1 MVSLLNVYKVKEPSY
16 RYVLDVPCPM
26 TNLFGERL
34 KPRQLGAKV
43 DRLIT
48 ESLDIQIDHR
58 HKPTDDSCARCGKS
72 GVALYENAAR
82 AGQMLDFPCLLEANP
97 RQVARYRG
105 WRERE

>member
-1 MVSLLNVYKVKEPSY
+1 VNTG
-16 RYVLDVPCPM
+16 D
-26 TNLFGERL
+26 
-34 KPRQLGAKV
+34 A
-43 DRLIT
+43 
-48 ESLDIQIDHR
+48 
-58 HKPTDDSCARCGKS
+58 CAQCGKS